1 VSGCVVVFGR
11 EPIPGA
17 VKTRLAASVGDEA
30 AAAIYR
36 ELLAHT
42 LRVATAVGA
51 DIVLSVAEPPGR
63 GLRPPTDVAVEIQ
76 AAGDLGHR
84 LAVAVERR
92 FAEGYGR
99 VVVIGSDC
107 PELEPRHLEAA
118 LEGLAAHPVVVG
130 PAEDGGYWLIG
141 LCAPVPGLFADLPWS
156 TADVLELT
164 RGRLR
169 ELDLSWLELDTLHD
183 LDTEADLRRFLAEC
197 ASSELV
203 RHLRSAL
210 ARLGQE
216 VIE

>member
-1 VSGCVVVFGR
+1 VVFGR

-17 VKTRLAASVGDEA
+17 VKTRRAASVGDEA
-30 AAAIYR
+30 AAAIDR

-51 DIVLSVAEPPGR
+51 DTVLSVAEAPAR
-63 GLRPPTDVAVEIQ
+63 SFRPPIDVAVEIQ

-107 PELEPRHLEAA
+107 PELQPRHLEAA
-118 LEGLAAHPVVVG
+118 LEGLAAHPVVLG

-141 LCAPVPGLFADLPWS
+141 LCAPVPGLFTNLPWS

-169 ELDLSWLELDTLHD
+169 ELELAWLELDALHD
-183 LDTEADLRRFLAEC
+183 LDTEADLRRVVAGG
-197 ASSELV
+197 APSELV
-203 RHLRSAL
+203 RRLRSAL
-210 ARLGQE
+210 ERLGQE
-216 VIE
+216 AIE